1 MTHDPNVFNAL
12 YFSLDGRFFK
22 LRVLTVVFFWHA
34 IRSSSMRVLPARK
47 LVGLV
52 PFYLWSISHVGA
64 SSSRTC
70 TVQYYDTLF
79 VTDHHV
85 S

>member
-1 MTHDPNVFNAL
+1 MTHDPNVLDAL

-22 LRVLTVVFFWHA
+22 LRADRCFFMARLLFQLYACSAH
-34 IRSSSMRVLPARK
+34 SRK

-52 PFYLWSISHVGA
+52 PFYLWSISHVG
-64 SSSRTC
+64 
-70 TVQYYDTLF
+70 
-79 VTDHHV
+79 V

>member
-1 MTHDPNVFNAL
+1 MTHDPNVLNAL

-22 LRVLTVVFFWHA
+22 LRADRFFLA
-34 IRSSSMRVLPARK
+34 RYLFQFYACSARSRK

-52 PFYLWSISHVGA
+52 PFYLWSISRVG
-64 SSSRTC
+64 
-70 TVQYYDTLF
+70 
-79 VTDHHV
+79 V

>member
-1 MTHDPNVFNAL
+1 MTPMFSNAL

-22 LRVLTVVFFWHA
+22 LRADRCFFFLA
-34 IRSSSMRVLPARK
+34 RYLFQLYACCARSRK

-52 PFYLWSISHVGA
+52 PFYLWSISRVEV

-70 TVQYYDTLF
+70 TMTPNL
-79 VTDHHV
+79 
-85 S
+85 